1 MHTSVCGAY
10 LICWLSMC
18 IIFIIL
24 NDYSPKWIKF
34 HGEEYHFGDYIVIG
48 KQVDD
53 LPISAR
59 IVDIFVIFEYPLVE
73 VKVCRTVGL
82 FNHLIS
88 YQLETTLQSF
98 GVALSTLAENYP
110 YTAHT
115 FDDGKLYITI
125 RSRVNYM
132 MHV

>member
-1 MHTSVCGAY
+1 M
-10 LICWLSMC
+10 CWLSMC

-34 HGEEYHFGDYIVIG
+34 HGKEYHFRDYIVIG

-53 LPISAR
+53 LPIFAR
-59 IVDIFVIFEYPLVE
+59 IVHIFVIVEYPLVE
-73 VKVCRTVGL
+73 LKVCRTVGL
-82 FNHLIS
+82 SNHLIS
-88 YQLETTLQSF
+88 YQLETTLLSF
-98 GVALSTLAENYP
+98 GVALSTLAENHP

-125 RSRVNYM
+125 RS
-132 MHV
+132 HVKVILLKTI